1 MIETELA
8 DNLGIHWGSNM
19 HILLNFD
26 ILSNFGNKFAN
37 LFVFVFVLTRL
48 GAFRRLVSKERLT
61 LKDKLLLAVIFGV
74 FGIVGTYFSIEY
86 KGALIN
92 TRIIG
97 VASGGLLGG
106 PLVGFL
112 AGIVAGVHR
121 NFLDAGTVTSTV
133 CAVSTVLEGLVAGY
147 MSYFIRSRKR
157 KWPIAMLTGAIC
169 ELIRKVALLLFIKP
183 FADAWDIVANIGL
196 AMIIINSVGIA
207 LFFVILESTFKEH
220 ERLAAEQASLALRI
234 AERTLPYLKNGL
246 SSEGSLSIVE
256 IIHEMTEF
264 DAVTLTDRE
273 KILAHVGQRTI
284 RHQVGAPVLT
294 NLTGFVLESGE
305 PKVVADCRESCDERE
320 RCNLHSAL
328 ALPIID
334 GEDVVGTI
342 KLYKAIENG
351 ITQID
356 LELGEGLSK
365 LISTEIRIA
374 NLEKQSR
381 RLKEAE
387 IKMLQSQINPHF
399 LFNTLTVI
407 GSVTRT
413 DPSKARE
420 LILSLSD
427 YFRKNLSI
435 NHKSVPLVEEIEH
448 VKSYVSIEQAR
459 LKDDLCVAYDI
470 ASLPPV
476 ELPPLTLQPLVE
488 NAIKHGVYPKNAV
501 GKVNVTAEEHHGKV
515 VITIVDDGVGMKQ
528 EQLEMLRDVIKS
540 TKEITECK
548 SDSYGFSNVINRLN
562 TFFGERV
569 TIELS
574 SQENVGTEIRIDIE
588 LEDGVVHV

>member
-1 MIETELA
+1 
-8 DNLGIHWGSNM
+8 M
-19 HILLNFD
+19 HVLLNFD

-48 GAFRRLVSKERLT
+48 GAFRRLVSKEKLT
-61 LKDKLLLAVIFGV
+61 LKDKLLLAAIFGV

-106 PLVGFL
+106 PFVGFL
-112 AGIVAGVHR
+112 AGVVAGVHR

-133 CAVSTVLEGLVAGY
+133 CAASTVLEGLVAGY
-147 MSYFIRSRKR
+147 MSFFIRSRKR

-183 FADAWDIVANIGL
+183 FANAWDIVANIGL

-220 ERLAAEQASLALRI
+220 ERLAAQQASLSLKI
-234 AERTLPYLKNGL
+234 ADKTLPYLKNGL
-246 SSEGSLSIVE
+246 TTEGSASIVK
-256 IIHEMTEF
+256 IIYEMTEF

-273 KILAHVGQRTI
+273 KILAHVGQGTF
-284 RHQVGAPVLT
+284 RHEVGAPVLT
-294 NLTGFVLESGE
+294 SLTEYVLETGH
-305 PKVVADCRESCDERE
+305 PKIVDDCHECCDQRIN
-320 RCNLHSAL
+320 CKLHSAL
-328 ALPIID
+328 ALPIVD
-334 GEDVVGTI
+334 GEVIVGTI
-342 KLYKAIENG
+342 KLYKAVVNS
-351 ITQID
+351 ITKID
-356 LELGEGLSK
+356 IELGEGLSK

-374 NLEKQSR
+374 NLEQRSK

-387 IKMLQSQINPHF
+387 IKMLQAQINPHF

-413 DPSKARE
+413 DPNKARE

-435 NHKSVPLVEEIEH
+435 NHKSVPLEEEIEH
-448 VKSYVSIEQAR
+448 IKSYVTIEQAR
-459 LKDDLCVAYDI
+459 LKDDLCVTYDI
-470 ASLPPV
+470 GQLPKL

-488 NAIKHGVYPKNAV
+488 NAIKHGVYPKNSV
-501 GKVNVTAEEHHGKV
+501 GKVSITAEQHGQKV
-515 VITIVDDGVGMKQ
+515 IITIADDGVGMSSEKLNTLRKII
-528 EQLEMLRDVIKS
+528 ESPKEMPLEK
-540 TKEITECK
+540 T
-548 SDSYGFSNVINRLN
+548 DSYGFSNVVDRLK
-562 TFFGERV
+562 TFFGDGV
-569 TIELS
+569 KIELS
-574 SQENVGTEIRIDIE
+574 SREQVGTELKIGIDIG
-588 LEDGVVHV
+588 DGALNV

>member
-1 MIETELA
+1 MQL
-8 DNLGIHWGSNM
+8 
-19 HILLNFD
+19 LLNLE

-112 AGIVAGVHR
+112 AGVVAGVHR

-169 ELIRKVALLLFIKP
+169 EIIRKIALLLFIKP
-183 FADAWDIVANIGL
+183 FTEAWDIVANIGL
-196 AMIIINSVGIA
+196 AMIIINSLGIA
-207 LFFVILESTFKEH
+207 LFFVILESTFREH
-220 ERLAAEQASLALRI
+220 ERLAAEQASLSLKI
-234 AERTLPYLKNGL
+234 ADKTLPFLKNGL
-246 SSEGSLSIVE
+246 TVEGSTSIVK
-256 IIHEMTEF
+256 IIYEMTEF

-273 KILAHVGQRTI
+273 KILAHVGQGTF
-284 RHQVGAPVLT
+284 RHEVGAPVLT
-294 NLTGFVLESGE
+294 SLTEYVLETGC
-305 PKVVADCRESCDERE
+305 PKVVDDCHETCDQRSQ
-320 RCNLHSAL
+320 CNLHSAL
-328 ALPIID
+328 ALPITD
-334 GEDVVGTI
+334 GDVVLGTI
-342 KLYKAIENG
+342 KLYKSVENS

-374 NLEKQSR
+374 NLEQQSK

-413 DPSKARE
+413 DPNKARE

-435 NHKSVPLVEEIEH
+435 NHKSVPLEEEIEH
-448 VKSYVSIEQAR
+448 IKSYVTIEQAR
-459 LKDDLCVAYDI
+459 LKDDLCVTYSI
-470 ASLPPV
+470 ASLPRI

-488 NAIKHGVYPKNAV
+488 NAIKHGVYPKNSLGRVAISAKHEDD
-501 GKVNVTAEEHHGKV
+501 KVIISVK
-515 VITIVDDGVGMKQ
+515 DDGVGMKN
-528 EQLEMLRDVIKS
+528 EILEDLRRVIKS
-540 TKEITECK
+540 PKEIPLERT
-548 SDSYGFSNVINRLN
+548 DSYGFSNVVDRLQ
-562 TFFGERV
+562 TFYGDGV
-569 TIELS
+569 LIELMS
-574 SQENVGTEIRIDIE
+574 EEHVGTELRIGIE
-588 LEDGVVHV
+588 VKDGVMDV